1 MRLKKTNTDFRKKLI
16 LIASVFLI
24 MATLSCSRGG
34 KDHSIGNDEYTK
46 LGMPDHRKKWNSD
59 DYSDAYITLGTLMEK
74 SPLSL
79 PRKSSKK
86 SGEVFA
92 RIVNEENLAFA
103 YDTVIP
109 LKVRAYMI
117 QHYPRIIGE
126 AENLY
131 LIEAKGKMVYSE
143 EFIEILKFNLNIYH
157 IMLDLSDMIDKSD
170 DESLSDFK
178 EGKTSVRYFYIK
190 YITSMVDKVT
200 RPEIISAEGFKEL
213 ISVVCESV
221 NSNSEWMTAQDKAAV
236 AAALKSLAEKSGSKA
251 IKNNL
256 LNSISILTK

>member
-1 MRLKKTNTDFRKKLI
+1 MRIGNSNTYCYNKLL

-24 MATLSCSRGG
+24 IATLSCSRRNKDYSFG
-34 KDHSIGNDEYTK
+34 KDEYKK

-59 DYSDAYITLGTLMEK
+59 DYAEANITLGTLMEK

-92 RIVNEENLAFA
+92 RFVNEENLAFA
-103 YDTVIP
+103 YDTAIP

-131 LIEAKGKMVYSE
+131 LIEANGKMVYYE
-143 EFIEILKFNLNIYH
+143 EYIEILKFNLNIYH
-157 IMLDLSDMIDKSD
+157 IMLDLSDIIDKSD
-170 DESLSDFK
+170 DESLSGFK
-178 EGKTSVRYFYIK
+178 DGKNSVRYFYLK
-190 YITSMVDKVT
+190 FITSMTEKVA

-213 ISVVCESV
+213 VISVCESV
-221 NSNSEWMTAQDKAAV
+221 NSNSEWMSAPDKAAV
-236 AAALKSLAEKSGSKA
+236 AEALKSLAEKSGSKA

-256 LNSISILTK
+256 SNSISSLTK